1 MSDFEKEKLKRL
13 QQRLLKLTA
22 GNQLLNTNFRARG
35 LDRFRIIDE
44 LPNNIYKML
53 ADERPLR
60 FDPLPP
66 FDDTPRDEKTPKFK
80 KALDDARLS
89 DEVYLRKMVEIEA
102 EESEDMNQAAE
113 DAELALRILVR
124 KNLALPNLDNLRI
137 NDLKQHAES
146 KGIRSDHSL
155 PEPDSF
161 PVPANHKYTDSK
173 IQTLLL
179 PDRLKRYERSITRK
193 TDSILKETGINAL
206 YFAFGFLEWKASD
219 NADRRLISP
228 LLLLP
233 VEFYEERKGAARK
246 VRGTGDTLIVNETLH
261 EKIRQDFRLEMPKL
275 PDLDDETDDY
285 SIEAYWAQ
293 VSEII
298 SDTSWTIKRWVSFG
312 TYTDQNMPIYRDLG
326 TLIDGELSELLQRIL
341 SGTGAGNSEQSQ
353 NDYDV
358 DAIEAERK
366 LPALIEPADASQNS
380 AVIDVLDN
388 KNLVIKGPPGTGKS
402 QTITNIITSLLG
414 QGKKVLFVAQKQ
426 AALDVV
432 RNNLKKN
439 GYEDYILEAFSSKA
453 NKSQIF
459 ESIARRV
466 EKPRPPRSD
475 LYDGRFR
482 EYKKVKAALNK
493 YSAIMGEIFGQSGK
507 TIHDIFWDLPELE
520 SHFLDELESY
530 PIADPET
537 ISQSDLLSAMEE
549 IQYYAESVTSFN
561 NEFLDSSKIFE
572 AINAR
577 FDDPFKFEDL
587 LRRINKASQTIRSLN
602 SERDYFRIEST
613 VLAES
618 EILDDLKI
626 SVLQNFEDTFG
637 NTPLTLQ
644 LLLNK
649 EAENLL
655 EELFQYFLG
664 YDYHSLVSDFLLKIN
679 LADDE
684 KNTELDL
691 GAHTEPLL
699 TEWIN
704 LLHSLSSK
712 RLETEITRGELA
724 ARFDID
730 NTIYSEEDYRAAA
743 KALRLSG
750 LFSVFSA
757 EWRKARALFD
767 DVSIGSEHLDN
778 TSKGKALTELYDFLS
793 NEKLQSDRLEEASNE
808 VHAGLDLLKLASESR
823 RQSLSHSRGSIEVK
837 FKNLGLSIEE
847 AESFISSR
855 TFNEVESIFDSI
867 KFLEDGASKSL
878 SSKVEIFPRYI
889 ALQKS
894 ACSVNRHVSEL
905 LNELMVEAPILE
917 SPSEAQIFIE
927 KLSDDTEGFKKF
939 MKQRLNEERKE
950 DTLAGKFHS
959 EAVRC
964 GVQVSEINLAYKFI
978 VRKAQQRI
986 IYAKYKEILNNSGA
1000 EDLKKLQSD
1009 LKRLDKDLRTI
1020 SREELNADIW
1030 EASSLE
1036 KAPAGV
1042 AYGRVAEKT
1051 ERGLV
1056 EHITNKP
1063 RSRVSLRQLF
1073 RNAGG
1078 TLSQLKPC
1086 FLMSPLTVSQMLPM
1100 SELFDVLIIDEA
1112 SQLKPEFSI
1121 PAIARAKKAVIVG
1134 DPHQLPPDNRFTGV
1148 SDEEEEDFTDESIL
1162 DMALTTLAPAR
1173 SLLWH
1178 YRSRHE
1184 DLIKFSNQE
1193 FYNNLMIPVTA
1204 DPNQEGRG
1212 ITRIFVENAVY
1223 RARTDGQAGG
1233 INEKER
1239 DAIVSDVV
1247 EFMHTRRKESLGVVA
1262 MNKQQVEIIEHA
1274 FQQVIEKDPKVLA
1287 YVDHWKS
1294 ENEGVQEFFIKSL
1307 ENVQGD
1313 ERDVMLIG
1321 TTYGPNKEGRV
1332 HQRFTISGSYGRR
1345 RLNVLITRAKHEVR
1359 LFTSL
1364 PLDLLTET
1372 DDPARS
1378 TFKKYLEFARSG
1390 RLPEGSISGFP
1401 VDNPFQQWAIDQVNS
1416 IPGFSADH
1424 EVGVRGYRIDIAVKH
1439 QDFGGWVMAVET
1451 DGATYHSSRAARD
1464 RDLLR
1469 QEILEGYG
1477 WVFHRIWSTDWLS
1490 NPLGVKEKLKSA
1502 LLHRIEVL
1510 KNELQSKGSETTDL
1524 IPQSNGPE
1532 INNSPKRDERGQLLE
1547 LESKAY
1553 LIADISDVINPDPNA
1568 FYWDNYRGKITAAIN
1583 HVIEI
1588 EGPIEK
1594 EVLINRIKEAH
1605 GFRKAG
1611 RPIRESI
1618 MKALP
1623 KSTKQTEFN
1632 DYIFFWPTEV
1642 APENW
1647 SKARFPLESS
1657 DESKKRKYDEVAPEE
1672 LAAIGAM
1679 ACRNKPALSP
1689 TQEAKEIS
1697 RYLGWQK
1704 CSIRA
1709 SEHIVGCL
1717 EVALNQSKF
1726 ESD

>member
-1 MSDFEKEKLKRL
+1 MSDFAKEKLKRL

-44 LPNNIYKML
+44 FPNNIYKML

-60 FDPLPP
+60 FGPLPP
-66 FDDTPRDEKTPKFK
+66 FDDTPRDEKTTKFK

-89 DEVYLRKMVEIEA
+89 DEVYLRKMAEIEA

-137 NDLKQHAES
+137 NDLKRHAES
-146 KGIRSDHSL
+146 KGIKSDHSL
-155 PEPDSF
+155 PEPDTS

-179 PDRLKRYERSITRK
+179 PDRLKRYERSITGK
-193 TDSILKETGINAL
+193 TNSILKETGINAL

-219 NADRRLISP
+219 NADKRLLSP

-233 VEFYEERKGAARK
+233 VEFFEERKGAPRK
-246 VRGTGDTLIVNETLH
+246 VRGTGDPLIVNETLH

-275 PDLDDETDDY
+275 PELVDDTEDY

-293 VSEII
+293 VNEVIAEKGWSV
-298 SDTSWTIKRWVSFG
+298 KRWISFG

-326 TLIDGELSELLQRIL
+326 QLIEGDLSELLQRIL
-341 SGTGAGNSEQSQ
+341 SGAGVGNTEQNQ
-353 NDYDV
+353 DDYDV
-358 DAIEAERK
+358 DVMEAERK
-366 LPALIEPADASQNS
+366 MPALIEPADASQNS
-380 AVIDVLDN
+380 AVIDVLDK

-466 EKPRPPRSD
+466 EKQRPPRSG
-475 LYDGRFR
+475 LYGGRLK
-482 EYKKVKAALNK
+482 EYRRVKAALNK
-493 YSAIMGEIFGQSGK
+493 YSAIMGEKFGQSGK

-520 SHFLDELESY
+520 SCFLDELESF
-530 PIADPET
+530 PTETPET
-537 ISQSDLLSAMEE
+537 ISQSDLLSAMED
-549 IQYYAESVTSFN
+549 IQYYAESVTTFN
-561 NEFLDSSKIFE
+561 HEFSDSAQIFK

-587 LRRINKASQTIRSLN
+587 LRRIKKVSLSVKDLN
-602 SERDYFRIEST
+602 SERNFFLTEYPL
-613 VLAES
+613 LAAS
-618 EILDDLKI
+618 EDLDDSNI
-626 SVLQNFEDTFG
+626 SVLQNLKDTFE
-637 NTPLTLQ
+637 NEPSILR
-644 LLLNK
+644 LLFDRDSENVLK
-649 EAENLL
+649 ELVQYLSEN
-655 EELFQYFLG
+655 
-664 YDYHSLVSDFLLKIN
+664 DYHTLARNFFLQID

-684 KNTELDL
+684 QNIKLDF
-691 GAHTEPLL
+691 GNDAPLEK
-699 TEWIN
+699 TEWLN
-704 LLHSLSSK
+704 SLRTYARE
-712 RLETEITRGELA
+712 RLEIKRKSSELA
-724 ARFDID
+724 ARFDIG
-730 NTIYSEEDYRAAA
+730 NTIYSEEDYREAA

-750 LFSVFSA
+750 LFSLFSG

-767 DVSIGSEHLDN
+767 DVWIASEHLN
-778 TSKGKALTELYDFLS
+778 NKEKGRVLTELYES
-793 NEKLQSDRLEEASNE
+793 VSSEKNDSARLIQAFEAVTE
-808 VHAGLDLLKLASESR
+808 GFKRIKHDLEGQ
-823 RQSLSHSRGSIEVK
+823 RQSLVRFKENIEINIKSLGSSFEV
-837 FKNLGLSIEE
+837 
-847 AESFISSR
+847 AESFIFDRSSDEIQS
-855 TFNEVESIFDSI
+855 TYLSI
-867 KFLEDGASKSL
+867 KFLERDVSEFL
-878 SSKVEIFPRYI
+878 SAEVEMLPRYI
-889 ALQKS
+889 SLQES
-894 ACSVNRHVSEL
+894 TSSVNRNVNEL
-905 LNELMVEAPILE
+905 LNELMVEIPMRGDRSE
-917 SPSEAQIFIE
+917 SRTFIE
-927 KLSDDTEGFKKF
+927 QLSEDTDGFQKF
-939 MKQRLNEERKE
+939 MKQQLREERKE
-950 DTLAGKFHS
+950 DTLAGKFHT

-964 GVQVSEINLAYKFI
+964 GVLASEMNLAYKFI

-986 IYAKYKEILNNSGA
+986 IYAKYKEVLNISGA

-1009 LKRLDKDLRTI
+1009 LKRLDSDLRTI
-1020 SREELNADIW
+1020 YRDELNADIW

-1036 KAPAGV
+1036 KAPLGV

-1078 TLSQLKPC
+1078 TVSQLKPC

-1100 SELFDVLIIDEA
+1100 AELFDVLIIDEA

-1121 PAIARAKKAVIVG
+1121 PAIARAKQAVIVG

-1148 SDEEEEDFTDESIL
+1148 SDDEEEDFTDESIL
-1162 DMALTTLAPAR
+1162 DMAITTLSPAR

-1212 ITRIFVENAVY
+1212 ITRIFVQDAIY
-1223 RARTDGQAGG
+1223 RARTDGQSGG

-1239 DAIVSDVV
+1239 DAIVNDLV
-1247 EFMHTRRKESLGVVA
+1247 EFMHSRRGESLGVVA

-1274 FQQVIEKDPKVLA
+1274 FQQVIEKDPKVQD
-1287 YVDHWKS
+1287 YIDYWKS

-1313 ERDVMLIG
+1313 ERDVMIIG

-1364 PLDLLTET
+1364 PLDLLTKT

-1390 RLPEGSISGFP
+1390 RLPEGSISGHP

-1451 DGATYHSSRAARD
+1451 DGATYHSERAARD

-1469 QEILEGYG
+1469 QEILESYG
-1477 WVFHRIWSTDWLS
+1477 WVFHRIWSTDWLN
-1490 NPLGVKEKLKSA
+1490 NPIDVKEKLRSA

-1510 KNELQSKGSETTDL
+1510 RNELQGKESETINLVDPFKESEFNDL
-1524 IPQSNGPE
+1524 PMP
-1532 INNSPKRDERGQLLE
+1532 DEQEKLLQ

-1553 LIADISDVINPDPNA
+1553 LISDISDVINPDPDA
-1568 FYWDNYRGKITAAIN
+1568 FYWDTYRNKLTTAIN
-1583 HVIEI
+1583 HVIDI
-1588 EGPIEK
+1588 EGPIEQD
-1594 EVLINRIKEAH
+1594 VLVRRIREAH

-1611 RPIRESI
+1611 RPIRAAI
-1618 MKALP
+1618 MAALP
-1623 KSTKQTEFN
+1623 KPTKRTEFN
-1632 DYIFFWPTEV
+1632 NYVYFWPRGV
-1642 APENW
+1642 APESWN
-1647 SKARFPLESS
+1647 KGRFPLESG
-1657 DESKKRKYDEVAPEE
+1657 DESEKRKFHEVAPEE
-1672 LAAIGAM
+1672 LASISAV
-1679 ACRNKPALSP
+1679 ACKNKPALSP
-1689 TQEAKEIS
+1689 TQKAKEIS

-1704 CSIRA
+1704 CSNKA
-1709 SEHIVGCL
+1709 AEHIVNCL
-1717 EVALNQSKF
+1717 EAVSNQR
-1726 ESD
+1726 